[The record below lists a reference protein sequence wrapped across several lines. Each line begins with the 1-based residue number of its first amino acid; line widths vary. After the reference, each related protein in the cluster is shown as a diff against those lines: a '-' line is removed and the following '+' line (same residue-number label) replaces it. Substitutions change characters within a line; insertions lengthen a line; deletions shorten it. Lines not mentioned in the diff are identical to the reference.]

1 LFYEL
6 APIFQEVATKAEKE
20 GKRER
25 FIPNIK
31 VEQFIKMVGENKH
44 FINLFSAA
52 NGCGKCLPLDSP
64 ILMANGQWKKL
75 GDIKKG
81 DYVLGHDY
89 DGDKVAV
96 PSRVVE
102 TSRAGR
108 KEVFKFYFRDGG
120 YVIASKEHS
129 FPLKFRSGRKS
140 AIKKKR
146 IEEVLD
152 RKINYVGGKLKFQQP
167 KAIEFKNGGNL
178 PIHPYLLGALLGD
191 GGLTGGSVR
200 FSNIDERIIKK
211 VRSICGKEG
220 FQLNYEDEVTHRIVD
235 MRNGRSKKGHFGQ
248 NRLVQH
254 IKQLKLD
261 IKSGEKF
268 IPDVYKIASVEE
280 RKQLLAGLI
289 DTDGT
294 FSEYFTKSKR
304 LAEDFVFLVRTLG
317 GTAKLKERIVNNDF
331 TKGEDALFYRIYWR
345 FDYELPLSAP
355 EKQRV
360 SKKPVEYTN
369 RFVVKV
375 ESVGFVECGDIAIEH
390 PKHCYISYD
399 FISTGNT
406 AAGALII
413 TAICFGNIEFDPF
426 YWTPA
431 MQKEFGEP
439 PKSWFDYPL
448 YNKFPFKKKGRII
461 SDPTTIKEQ
470 IVPELKKW
478 FPTNRYVEHWTTAK
492 EGKNYECKFITDTGF
507 EIDLMTTEQAPK
519 EFEAVSLGF
528 CIEENQRVLLSNGI
542 WKKIKDIKIGDIV
555 LNTTDTYRK
564 KSNKVIAVHYK
575 GQKQVIKIR
584 TRSGYEIVCTPD
596 HKIWTNQ
603 RGWIETSKLK
613 IGDRLYS
620 PRFNFN
626 GQDTIKPEMAFM
638 LGAWL
643 GDGWF
648 SRYSIFIAIANKLF
662 LEEVKNKVEKL
673 TFCSKY
679 DYRIID
685 NELKEIII
693 KNDLADKKANTKF
706 IPDFIFKEKNN
717 QIELLKGLYAAD
729 GWFFG
734 HTIGYASTSKRL
746 SEDLRLLLHNLDIR
760 AALVYKQRQNEK
772 WNDQYW
778 VLITQK
784 HNVKKFC
791 ELIKVNSKR
800 KQQNK
805 VYQEALK
812 RIGAKKCVERYKRD
826 TRKSVISIEKAGLA
840 NVYDISVENEHS
852 FICNGLRV
860 SNCWIDE
867 PCPHNIYMATIARG
881 RLGMII
887 FLTMTPLSYSAWIKD
902 EIFDKRDGKNIEYIT
917 ATVWDNCV
925 EMEGTRGILTKD
937 NIEKMISQYPID
949 EREARIEGKFGHLL
963 GRVHK
968 KFDRRIHTIRPFSIK
983 YDDFVVVM
991 AHDTHPRVGDHI
1003 SWVAIDRKGTKYVI
1017 DEMEITGLD
1026 HEMAAN
1032 IKAKEVGWRVIDRLL
1047 DPSGWNEDKRT
1058 LEKTFAERM
1067 YDEGIE
1073 YKPGSKHLNEG
1084 IRRTNTA
1091 LDYEE
1096 RGGILIRQPELYFF
1110 NTCEGHIKQFENYVW
1125 DEWQGRNVD
1134 SKDPKGQPKDKN
1146 DHYPEN
1152 IHRILLENY
1161 QFIESEKYEKEREQ
1175 QESHSFHDK
1184 LERFG
1189 LISNPLT

>member
-1 LFYEL
+1 MFYEL

-519 EFEAVSLGF
+519 EFESVSLGF
-528 CIEENQRVLLSNGI
+528 
-542 WKKIKDIKIGDIV
+542 
-555 LNTTDTYRK
+555 
-564 KSNKVIAVHYK
+564 
-575 GQKQVIKIR
+575 
-584 TRSGYEIVCTPD
+584 
-596 HKIWTNQ
+596 
-603 RGWIETSKLK
+603 
-613 IGDRLYS
+613 
-620 PRFNFN
+620 
-626 GQDTIKPEMAFM
+626 
-638 LGAWL
+638 
-643 GDGWF
+643 
-648 SRYSIFIAIANKLF
+648 
-662 LEEVKNKVEKL
+662 
-673 TFCSKY
+673 
-679 DYRIID
+679 
-685 NELKEIII
+685 
-693 KNDLADKKANTKF
+693 
-706 IPDFIFKEKNN
+706 
-717 QIELLKGLYAAD
+717 
-729 GWFFG
+729 
-734 HTIGYASTSKRL
+734 
-746 SEDLRLLLHNLDIR
+746 
-760 AALVYKQRQNEK
+760 
-772 WNDQYW
+772 
-778 VLITQK
+778 
-784 HNVKKFC
+784 
-791 ELIKVNSKR
+791 
-800 KQQNK
+800 
-805 VYQEALK
+805 
-812 RIGAKKCVERYKRD
+812 
-826 TRKSVISIEKAGLA
+826 
-840 NVYDISVENEHS
+840 
-852 FICNGLRV
+852 
-860 SNCWIDE
+860 CWIDE

-1189 LISNPLT
+1189 LISNPLA